1 MRPVLE
7 LAALQLRRLVR
18 RRWLQVALAAAVAGA
33 VVVAALAAADEG
45 LAREDALRRGAA
57 SLLLLGGLALAVL
70 LGSAALNRDA
80 EAGHLGVLAGA
91 GATRPQ
97 LVTAALGARIA
108 ALAAA
113 LAACGL
119 AVQAGSLAL
128 GMGLDGPLAVH
139 TLAVAEGLLL
149 TMLACAAASAIV
161 GPVAAGAFGLAVYV
175 LAQAAVNLKTA
186 ADQNLIG
193 TADTLVTALYH
204 VAPRTVTS
212 PMIAEMQLRDVAG
225 PAAPRVEINENP
237 VFVPAAEWDTVVW
250 TLAWCV
256 LLAILCAAGLR
267 RRPLT

>member
-1 MRPVLE
+1 MTATTA
-7 LAALQLRRLVR
+7 LAALQLRRLAR
-18 RRWLQVALAAAVAGA
+18 RRWLQVALSAGLAAA
-33 VVVAALAAADEG
+33 VVVALVAAADEG

-57 SLLLLGGLALAVL
+57 SVLLLGGLALAVL
-70 LGSAALNRDA
+70 LGSAAINRDGD
-80 EAGHLGVLAGA
+80 AGHLGMLAGA

-97 LVTAALGARIA
+97 LVTAAVGARVVALLAVVA
-108 ALAAA
+108 AWAVV
-113 LAACGL
+113 
-119 AVQAGSLAL
+119 VQAGSLAL

-149 TMLACAAASAIV
+149 AMIACAAASAVV
-161 GPVAAGAFGLAVYV
+161 GPVAAGAFGVAVYV

-250 TLAWCV
+250 TLAWC
-256 LLAILCAAGLR
+256 LLLGILCAAGLR
-267 RRPLT
+267 RRPLV